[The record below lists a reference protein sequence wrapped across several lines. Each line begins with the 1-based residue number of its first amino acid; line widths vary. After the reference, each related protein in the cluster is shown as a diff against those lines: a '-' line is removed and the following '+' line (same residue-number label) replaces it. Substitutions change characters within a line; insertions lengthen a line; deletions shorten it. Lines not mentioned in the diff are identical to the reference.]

1 MRTKVVTLIISKNG
15 EIIDE
20 FDLVDVVGV
29 FNYLKNKLMNQNF
42 DKKLARTLIKDCTFA
57 IKKLEKGTVKGIETM
72 LTTINSEIKE
82 GILHSTIG
90 HEQLANILNVPLNRT
105 TVELKND
112 DTAIV
117 AQYRGPR
124 LEEGAKILPEGA
136 AIEFYFVK
144 VNKG

>member
-1 MRTKVVTLIISKNG
+1 MRRV
-15 EIIDE
+15 
-20 FDLVDVVGV
+20 
-29 FNYLKNKLMNQNF
+29 
-42 DKKLARTLIKDCTFA
+42 KKLKYLVNA
-57 IKKLEKGTVKGIETM
+57 ISINMLSSFPSRLDIQKLSDVYNFETM
-72 LTTINSEIKE
+72 LTKIQSEIKE
-82 GILHSTIG
+82 GILHSAIG